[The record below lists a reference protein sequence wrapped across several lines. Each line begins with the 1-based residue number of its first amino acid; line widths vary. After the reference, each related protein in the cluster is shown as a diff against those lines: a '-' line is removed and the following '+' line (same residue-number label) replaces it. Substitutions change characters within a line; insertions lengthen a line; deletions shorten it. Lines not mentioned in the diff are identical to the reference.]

1 MSWILI
7 LGSSDEWTTK
17 RDRQTG
23 KIIQIR
29 FMKHRGECTCR
40 GVRKVMMELFFW
52 DRKSEGKGRSVQ
64 EASVNQFLEEEFDVA
79 KFGVLDA

>member
-1 MSWILI
+1 M
-7 LGSSDEWTTK
+7 GSSDEWTTK
-17 RDRQTG
+17 RDRQTS

-29 FMKHRGECTCR
+29 FMKHMGGCTCT
-40 GVRKVMMELFFW
+40 GGGRKVLMERLFW

-64 EASVNQFLEEEFDVA
+64 EASINQFLEEEFDVA